1 MESVWSVLLCLS
13 ALLLLTGRYTRS
25 EHVEDHVSVPENI
38 ASQIHSMKDDVQAI
52 FEYYESGPGK
62 HQVYDRLALFTDT
75 IGHRLAGSANMK
87 RAVKYMDDVLKAD
100 GLDNVHGEA
109 ANVPNWIRGNE
120 SVTLLEPRVQNM
132 GMLGLGLSVGTPKEG
147 ITAEV
152 LVVESFTELHNRRAE
167 AVGKIVLFNQM
178 WVTYGVSVAYRVQ
191 GASEVA
197 KVGGL
202 AALVRTVAPFSI
214 YSPHTGSM
222 EYEKDIKKV
231 PTACVTIED
240 AEMLARMQARGTKI
254 VVKLYMEASDNG
266 LVESTNTVAEVQ
278 GSEHPEQ
285 VVLVSGH
292 LDSWDVGQGAMDDGG
307 GAFISWQALS
317 TVRHL
322 GLKPKR
328 TMRAVL
334 WTGEEYGGF
343 GSYKYYEDHKNDSKN
358 MDIVMESDIGVFKPI
373 GLRFTGKPQAK
384 AIVTEIMKY
393 LRPYNA
399 SAIIDGADGTDI
411 EWWLPGVP
419 GGSLENE
426 NQDYFFYHHSNG
438 DTMTVL
444 DPDEMDQCA
453 ALWTIVSYCIAN
465 LDEMLPR

>member
-1 MESVWSVLLCLS
+1 MVTVWGMFICLC
-13 ALLLLTGRYTRS
+13 ALLFLARS
-25 EHVEDHVSVPENI
+25 VEMTEAKDAIVPESI

-52 FEYYESGPGK
+52 FDFYESGPGK
-62 HQVYDRLALFTDT
+62 HQAYNRLAQFTDT
-75 IGHRLAGSANMK
+75 IGHRLAGSAAMK
-87 RAVKYMDDVLKAD
+87 RAVAYMDRALKVD

-109 ANVPNWIRGNE
+109 ANVPNWVRGNE

-152 LVVESFTELHNRRAE
+152 LVVESFDELHNRSEE
-167 AVGKIVLFNQM
+167 APGKIILFNQK
-178 WVTYGVSVAYRVQ
+178 WVSYGVSVAYRGR
-191 GASEVA
+191 GASEAA

-214 YSPHTGSM
+214 YSPHTGM
-222 EYEKDIKKV
+222 MDYQDGVKKV

-254 VVKLYMEASDNG
+254 VVKLYMEASDSG

-278 GSEHPEQ
+278 GTVHPEQ

-317 TVRHL
+317 AVRQL
-322 GLKPKR
+322 KLKPKR

-334 WTGEEYGGF
+334 WTGEEFGGYG
-343 GSYKYYEDHKNDSKN
+343 SQQYYKDHSNDSKN
-358 MDIVMESDIGVFKPI
+358 MDIVMESDSGTFQPS

-399 SAIIDGADGTDI
+399 SMVFDDADGTDI
-411 EWWLPGVP
+411 NWWLPGGVP
-419 GGSLENE
+419 GGSLDNENE
-426 NQDYFFYHHSNG
+426 DYFFYHHSNG

-444 DPDEMDQCA
+444 DPEQLDQCA
-453 ALWTIVSYCIAN
+453 ALWTIASYCIAN

>member
-1 MESVWSVLLCLS
+1 MLAWRMFTWLCVLFFL
-13 ALLLLTGRYTRS
+13 
-25 EHVEDHVSVPENI
+25 VSSLRCQAQDVTVPDSI
-38 ASQIHSMKDDVQAI
+38 VSQIRSMKDDVQAI

-62 HQVYDRLALFTDT
+62 NQVYDRLALFTDT
-75 IGHRLAGSANMK
+75 IGHRLAGSAAMK
-87 RAVKYMDDVLKAD
+87 RAVAYMDDALKAD

-109 ANVPNWIRGNE
+109 ANVPNWVRGNE

-152 LVVESFTELHNRRAE
+152 LVVESFDELSNRSAE
-167 AVGKIVLFNQM
+167 AAGKIVLFNQK
-178 WVTYGVSVAYRVQ
+178 WEGYGVSVAYRVH
-191 GASEVA
+191 GADHVA

-214 YSPHTGSM
+214 YSPHTGGM
-222 EYEKDIKKV
+222 QYGDGVKKV

-254 VVKLYMEASDNG
+254 VVKLYMEATDNG
-266 LVESTNTVAEVQ
+266 LVESMNTVAEVQ
-278 GSEHPEQ
+278 GTVHPEQ

-334 WTGEEYGGF
+334 WTGEEYDGYGGRQ
-343 GSYKYYEDHKNDSKN
+343 YYTDHKNDAKN
-358 MDIVMESDIGVFKPI
+358 MDIVMESDSGVFKPR
-373 GLRFTGKPQAK
+373 GLGFSGTPQAK

-393 LRPYNA
+393 LKPYNA
-399 SAIIDGADGTDI
+399 SLVSEGGGGTDI
-411 EWWLPGVP
+411 EFWFPSVP
-419 GGSLENE
+419 GGSLDNENE
-426 NQDYFFYHHSNG
+426 DYFFYHHSNG

-453 ALWTIVSYCIAN
+453 ALWTIISYCIAN